1 MKKILF
7 TILVF
12 AGMMTSCSDETV
24 PSVSLTDNM
33 PICISAEY
41 PVKGVST
48 RATDNGFQ
56 QDDAVGLFIVDYNSD
71 GTPGTLLT
79 KGNRA
84 DNVRFDFDGNT
95 WTANY
100 QIYWANKSTPVD
112 FFGYYPFNADLQ
124 NPTVYDFS
132 VSENQ
137 DETTADKSNYEQ
149 SDLLWTK
156 SEKVQPTS
164 DVISLSY
171 RHLMAGITVKLQ
183 MGTGFEPSEW
193 ADLEKIVLVD
203 NIVTTS
209 TVNLQTGEVTAKENT
224 GTGVVVPLKYND
236 AWRAVVVPQ
245 IIPAGKR
252 VLNITVDGQN
262 YGLVKGSEVQL
273 ISGKMHN
280 FTVTVNKNTTTGE
293 YSFELTA
300 DDIVAWMDDA
310 DLHDG
315 LVRQYVVVEVDEAGT
330 LANVVAERGLNYTE
344 ITALKVMGNVNH
356 CDLMFMGQQMTR
368 LTDLN
373 LAKAILCADE
383 HEEAG
388 VLVGFAEHFCL
399 HHIVFP
405 EKSLRKIG
413 RSAFR
418 AAGLMGSLVIPEG
431 VVEIDRDAFGNGIGN
446 EGDYNSINVTSKLT
460 GTLSL
465 PSTLK
470 KIAEHAFIL
479 QNLHGELKLPEG
491 LEYMGS
497 VTEGSNMC
505 GAFYK
510 CSFSGSLNLPSSL
523 RTMKVPSGNFTGTI
537 SVPAGVLYF
546 STQPEGFYVN
556 NGLLELHEGLIDLD
570 IPNCGFA
577 GELILPSTMKRLKK
591 ESLRNNKFSKIVMSD
606 NIMRMDDKAMAD
618 NPYLTSVVLSKN
630 LACIPPGCFK
640 NCGALQSITIP
651 ANIDLIKDNAFQ
663 NCRAL
668 NSIVCE
674 GTEPPVCT
682 ESTFNGVN
690 KDNFSVEVPKGCVDK
705 YREAEGWKEFKR
717 ITEYSNFVCRPAHA
731 NALNKAHSE
740 TIVLNA
746 DGAWKVKSKPDWIR
760 LSKISGTGKAEI
772 QFAFL
777 DMPHGNGNRQDR
789 IVFEM
794 DDHETY
800 CDVSQYDYEHEEDG
814 YLTLQSHSQGNGID
828 LVFMG
833 DGWDGEDISNGSYLD
848 MVREQ
853 TEYFFGI
860 EPYKSHRDY
869 FNVYVTFPLSQEKG
883 VNTMH
888 TYVNNRFGTLY
899 GYDGTICTINQLL
912 TETDEAFRYATA
924 HSPMKENDR
933 WKSQIILIPNSDEYE
948 GITYYDGNC
957 ALSLCPPSSRPY
969 PQDTRGVVQHEACGH
984 GFGKLGDENISKQLW
999 ATPNILNE
1007 ISGYHAKG
1015 WMRNLATTSKMSQVA
1030 WADFIYDLRY
1040 SDQVDVF
1047 EGGYGYMRGVFR
1059 CENNSCMNYGIPYFN
1074 AISRLEIMRR
1084 IREYSGTGFSMDYFY
1099 AHDTNKWGDR
1109 EGLTRSGTAHASLE
1123 GNAITS
1129 SNMHCPPKV
1138 IMAKKMGDSVRRIR
1152 KNLKRNNN
1160 R

>member
-24 PSVSLTDNM
+24 PSVSLTDNI
-33 PICISAEY
+33 PISISAEY
-41 PVKGVST
+41 PVKGIST

-56 QDDAVGLFIVDYNSD
+56 QDDAVGLFIVDYNPD
-71 GTPGTLLT
+71 GTPGTLQT

-84 DNVRFDFDGNT
+84 DNVRFGFDGVN
-95 WTANY
+95 WTATH
-100 QIYWANKSTPVD
+100 QLYWANKHTPAD
-112 FFGYYPFNADLQ
+112 FYGYYPFNVAIQ
-124 NPTVYDFS
+124 NAEEHEFS
-132 VSENQ
+132 VYVNQ
-137 DETTADKSNYEQ
+137 NETTADKSNYEQ
-149 SDLLWTK
+149 SDLLWAK
-156 SEKVQPTS
+156 AEKVQPTA
-164 DVISLSY
+164 DCIPLRY
-171 RHLMAGITVKLQ
+171 NHLMAGITVQLQ
-183 MGTGFEPSEW
+183 MGTGFDVSEW
-193 ADLEKIVLVD
+193 AQTDKTVLID
-203 NIVTTS
+203 NVITAS
-209 TVNLQTGEVTAKENT
+209 TVNLQAGKVTAKEGAAT
-224 GTGVVVPLKYND
+224 DAVVPLVYNNV
-236 AWRAVVVPQ
+236 WRAVVAPQ
-245 IIPAGKR
+245 TIEAGKR
-252 VLNITVDGQN
+252 VLNITVDGKS
-262 YGLVKGSEVQL
+262 YELVKETDIQF

-280 FTVTVNKNTTTGE
+280 FTITVNRNVSTGE
-293 YSFELTA
+293 FTFELTA
-300 DDIVAWMDDA
+300 DDIVAWLDDA

-315 LVRQYVVVEVDEAGT
+315 LVRQYIIVNVSEAGT
-330 LANVVAERGLNYTE
+330 LANVLAERGIDYTKV
-344 ITALKVMGNVNH
+344 TALKVIGNVNH
-356 CDLMFMGQQMTR
+356 CDLTFMGQQMTR

-373 LAKAILCADE
+373 LAKVILCADE

-388 VLVGFAEHFCL
+388 VLVGFAKHFCL
-399 HHIVFP
+399 YHIVFP
-405 EKSLRKIG
+405 EKSLIKIG

-418 AAGLMGSLVIPEG
+418 AAGLTGSLTIPEG
-431 VVEIDRDAFGNGIGN
+431 VVEIDQDAFGNN
-446 EGDYNSINVTSKLT
+446 VEGCTNKINAIQLT

-470 KIAEHAFIL
+470 KIGNRAFTYQGL
-479 QNLHGELKLPEG
+479 YGELKLPEG
-491 LEYMGS
+491 LEYMGDFDA
-497 VTEGSNMC
+497 TEDFSPN
-505 GAFYK
+505 GAFPY
-510 CSFSGSLNLPSSL
+510 CSFCGSLNLPSSL
-523 RTMKVPSGNFTGTI
+523 KEVVVAPSGNFTGNI
-537 SVPAGVLYF
+537 NVPAGV
-546 STQPEGFYVN
+546 SCFYVPLWFHAN
-556 NGLLELHEGLIDLD
+556 NAFLELHEGLTDLN
-570 IPNCGFA
+570 ISNCGFA
-577 GELILPSTMKRLKK
+577 GELILPSTMKKLAQRAL
-591 ESLRNNKFSKIVMSD
+591 SNNKFSKIVMSD
-606 NIMRMDDKAMAD
+606 NIMRMDDRVMAD

-630 LACIPPGCFK
+630 LACIPPECFK
-640 NCGALQSITIP
+640 NCSALQSITIP

-663 NCRAL
+663 NCNAL

-674 GTEPPVCT
+674 GIEPPVCT
-682 ESTFNGVN
+682 ESSFNGVN
-690 KDNFSVEVPKGCVDK
+690 KDNFTVEVPKGCVNK
-705 YREAEGWKEFKR
+705 YKEADGWKEFKR
-717 ITEYSNFVCRPAHA
+717 IAEYSNFVCRPAHA

-746 DGAWKVKSKPDWIR
+746 DGAWTVKHVPDWIH
-760 LSKISGTGKAEI
+760 LSKTSGTGKAEI
-772 QFAFL
+772 QLAFL

-800 CDVSQYDYEHEEDG
+800 CDVSQYDYEYEEDG
-814 YLTLQSHSQGNGID
+814 CLTLQNHSQGNGID

-833 DGWDGEDISNGSYLD
+833 DGWTGEDISSGSYLD

-912 TETDEAFRYATA
+912 TETDEAFQYAVA

-933 WKSQIILIPNSDEYE
+933 WKAQLILIPNSDEYE

-984 GFGKLGDENISKQLW
+984 GFGKLGDENISKQKW
-999 ATPNILNE
+999 ATPDILNE
-1007 ISGYHAKG
+1007 ISRYHGKG
-1015 WMRNLATTSKMSQVA
+1015 WMKNLATTSKMSQVA

-1109 EGLTRSGTAHASLE
+1109 EGLTRSGAAYASLE

-1129 SNMHCPPKV
+1129 SNMHCPPK
-1138 IMAKKMGDSVRRIR
+1138 IITAKKMGDNVRRIR

>member
-24 PSVSLTDNM
+24 SSVSLTDNI
-33 PICISAEY
+33 PISINAEY

-84 DNVRFDFDGNT
+84 DNVKFGFDGVK
-95 WTANY
+95 WTASY
-100 QIYWANKSTPVD
+100 QLFWADKNTPAD
-112 FFGYYPFNADLQ
+112 FYGYYPFNATMQ
-124 NPTVYDFS
+124 NAAELEFS
-132 VSENQ
+132 VYTIQ
-137 DETTADKSNYEQ
+137 DGTTADKSNYEQ
-149 SDLLWTK
+149 SDLLWAK
-156 SEKVQPTS
+156 AEKVQPTA
-164 DVISLSY
+164 DCIPLRY
-171 RHLMAGITVKLQ
+171 NHLMAGITVQLQ
-183 MGTGFEPSEW
+183 MGTGFEASEW
-193 ADLEKIVLVD
+193 AQIDKTVLID
-203 NIVTTS
+203 NVITAA
-209 TVNLQTGEVTAKENT
+209 TVNLQTGKVTVKGAST
-224 GTGVVVPLKYND
+224 DVIIPLVYNNV
-236 AWRAVVVPQ
+236 WRAVVVPQ
-245 IIPAGKR
+245 TIEAGKR
-252 VLNITVDGQN
+252 VLNITVDGKS
-262 YGLVKGSEVQL
+262 YELVKGTDIQF

-280 FTVTVNKNTTTGE
+280 FTITVNRNVSTGDFT
-293 YSFELTA
+293 FELIA
-300 DDIVAWMDDA
+300 DDIVMWMDDA

-315 LVRQYVVVEVDEAGT
+315 LVRQYLVVDVSEPGT
-330 LANVVAERGLNYTE
+330 LSSVMTARGLDPAKV
-344 ITALKVMGNVNH
+344 TALKITGNINGK
-356 CDLMFMGQQMTR
+356 DLRWVKENCPR
-368 LTDLN
+368 LADYN
-373 LAKAILCADE
+373 LAKVIIAD
-383 HEEAG
+383 G
-388 VLVGFAEHFCL
+388 VLRDLPEACMLHF
-399 HHIVFP
+399 VFP
-405 EKSLRKIG
+405 EKSVERIAPECFAKANALR
-413 RSAFR
+413 S
-418 AAGLMGSLVIPEG
+418 SLVIPEG
-431 VVEIDRDAFGNGIGN
+431 VVYIDDFAFG
-446 EGDYNSINVTSKLT
+446 DYDGPRFRGEMI
-460 GTLSL
+460 L
-465 PSTLK
+465 PSTLRYLK
-470 KIAEHAFIL
+470 SDFGKSAAFS
-479 QNLHGELKLPEG
+479 GELLLPEG
-491 LEYMGS
+491 LIEA
-497 VTEGSNMC
+497 EGPHGN
-505 GAFYK
+505 
-510 CSFSGSLNLPSSL
+510 FSGTLYFPSSL
-523 RTMKVPSGNFTGTI
+523 KNISGQWGYPGMTGSIVIPSFLSKIHGFMFFKTGCN
-537 SVPAGVLYF
+537 SVEFHDGITEIDGHAFQNSNLSGELVL
-546 STQPEGFYVN
+546 PPN
-556 NGLLELHEGLIDLD
+556 LRLIG
-570 IPNCGFA
+570 PCAFA
-577 GELILPSTMKRLKK
+577 GTKI
-591 ESLRNNKFSKIVMSD
+591 SKIIFNDKLKIMSGGNSD
-606 NIMRMDDKAMAD
+606 GEGTFCD
-618 NPYLTSVVLSKN
+618 NPYLIGTLILPKN
-630 LACIPPGCFK
+630 VTRITEGCFR
-640 NCGALQSITIP
+640 NCPGITGLVIP
-651 ANIDLIKDNAFQ
+651 ANVDIIGNMAFYG
-663 NCRAL
+663 CSGIA
-668 NSIVCE
+668 SIVCE
-674 GTEPPVCT
+674 GTEPPVLG
-682 ESTFNGVN
+682 ENAFYGVN

-731 NALNKAHSE
+731 NALNKAHNE

-746 DGAWKVKSKPDWIR
+746 DGAWIVKHVPDWIR
-760 LSKISGTGKAEI
+760 LSKTSGIGKAEI
-772 QFAFL
+772 QLTFL

-814 YLTLQSHSQGNGID
+814 YLALQSHSQGNGID

-833 DGWDGEDISNGSYLD
+833 DGWDGESISNGDYLS
-848 MVREQ
+848 MVHEQ

-1074 AISRLEIMRR
+1074 AISRLDIMRR

-1109 EGLTRSGTAHASLE
+1109 EGLTRSGAAHASLE

-1138 IMAKKMGDSVRRIR
+1138 ITAKKMGDSVRRIR